1 MKIDKNEL
9 FSVLYNKALEGDAD
23 CGGLLAY
30 NYFPEKELPHL
41 MKEDLCLPAHRM
53 QIQSCKFHA
62 RAFVYGAGRI
72 KDGLDILLKEEGVQ
86 IDKMYGHGGLFKT
99 PVVGQ
104 RIMAA
109 AIDTPVSV
117 METAGEGGAWG
128 IALLAAYMAQK
139 EEGESL
145 ADYLSKR
152 VFGGQEGVTEDP
164 VPADVEGFDQF

>member
-1 MKIDKNEL
+1 
-9 FSVLYNKALEGDAD
+9 
-23 CGGLLAY
+23 
-30 NYFPEKELPHL
+30 
-41 MKEDLCLPAHRM
+41 
-53 QIQSCKFHA
+53 
-62 RAFVYGAGRI
+62 
-72 KDGLDILLKEEGVQ
+72 
-86 IDKMYGHGGLFKT
+86 MYGHGGLFKT

-145 ADYLSKR
+145 ADYLGKR
-152 VFGGQEGVTEDP
+152 VFGGQEGVTENP
-164 VPADVEGFDQF
+164 VPADVEGFDQFLKRYNEGLAIERAAVEHL

>member
-1 MKIDKNEL
+1 
-9 FSVLYNKALEGDAD
+9 
-23 CGGLLAY
+23 
-30 NYFPEKELPHL
+30 
-41 MKEDLCLPAHRM
+41 M
-53 QIQSCKFHA
+53 QNSILQISCA
-62 RAFVYGAGRI
+62 CIVYGTGRI

-145 ADYLSKR
+145 
-152 VFGGQEGVTEDP
+152 P
-164 VPADVEGFDQF
+164 II